1 MANDCCGTMR
11 VVSKS
16 KEAID
21 RFERIMRYNDD
32 EFFCYRVFQFDKRN
46 EYRDGEF
53 YCADFYTD
61 VAWGSSKWFYDEDSP
76 GDLIVLGYEN
86 NDWSKPIHGTAH
98 YTSVTHLAATLKFG
112 VELWTTEPGC
122 GFAEHA
128 TCTSEGE
135 FRYETEEYTETYPKD
150 ENGDEDYDE
159 EPTVHNGFGDEFD
172 VFSSAE
178 EIYGQQT
185 NESSNTMTN
194 REKYNGDTITALTS
208 YEKDMM
214 ELMKYGMES
223 ISFGD
228 WLGKEEW
235 AIALLIDQARGD
247 KELEELAVEEENNEK
262 DFIRKSIPEL
272 AAYYKSCGYD
282 EAQALL
288 EEVNELD
295 PKRDIFGELA
305 SASNCFNSGTWF
317 IVQNDFDRVW
327 QAYLYSKKGGDG
339 LRLWNDVGEW
349 HVWMKDLADDIQS
362 FIRKAKPI
370 VEELRAK
377 KKTANERSAA

>member
-1 MANDCCGTMR
+1 
-11 VVSKS
+11 
-16 KEAID
+16 
-21 RFERIMRYNDD
+21 
-32 EFFCYRVFQFDKRN
+32 
-46 EYRDGEF
+46 
-53 YCADFYTD
+53 
-61 VAWGSSKWFYDEDSP
+61 
-76 GDLIVLGYEN
+76 
-86 NDWSKPIHGTAH
+86 
-98 YTSVTHLAATLKFG
+98 
-112 VELWTTEPGC
+112 
-122 GFAEHA
+122 
-128 TCTSEGE
+128 
-135 FRYETEEYTETYPKD
+135 
-150 ENGDEDYDE
+150 
-159 EPTVHNGFGDEFD
+159 
-172 VFSSAE
+172 
-178 EIYGQQT
+178 
-185 NESSNTMTN
+185 MTN
-194 REKYNGDTITALTS
+194 SEKCNGDTITALTL

-223 ISFGD
+223 ISFRH

-295 PKRDIFGELA
+295 SKRDIFDELA

-327 QAYLYSKKGGDG
+327 QAYLYSKKGGEG
-339 LRLWNDVGEW
+339 LCLWNDVGEW